1 MLSLH
6 AKGLC
11 EPMRHLLKIQRY
23 ILFAT
28 ITKVV
33 ATITK
38 LLQDKVFLTKAFS
51 RPNFFEPKL
60 NPVYPSFKLC
70 EFNFFTQTSASVP
83 PFTQDHYYSTNAQ
96 TNQIFAFGRYQKW
109 YF

>member
-6 AKGLC
+6 VKGLC

-38 LLQDKVFLTKAFS
+38 LFQDKVFLTKAFS

-60 NPVYPSFKLC
+60 NPAYPSFKLC

-83 PFTQDHYYSTNAQ
+83 PVTQDHYYSINAQ